1 MCICVFNI
9 LAFIRRDVMAYKRLL
24 DFAALRRPVSTL
36 YIRGLYLL
44 EWDLSKSRA
53 FPGACVYPL
62 TAINGIQAG
71 LFYPIIRC
79 LLFTV

>member
-1 MCICVFNI
+1 
-9 LAFIRRDVMAYKRLL
+9 MAYKRLL
-24 DFAALRRPVSTL
+24 DFAALRCPVSTL

-44 EWDLSKSRA
+44 EWDLSKGRA
-53 FPGACVYPL
+53 FPGARVYPL

-71 LFYPIIRC
+71 LFSPIICC